1 MKLLEGRLETAHTEH
16 KSSIKKAHVLC
27 YIRHMARGESG
38 RVVLEIDPALKHR
51 LHVRMAEEQRSL
63 KDWFIEQA
71 SRYLGPAEKDPQ
83 QSLPFQQTGTGG
95 RNG

>member
-1 MKLLEGRLETAHTEH
+1 
-16 KSSIKKAHVLC
+16 
-27 YIRHMARGESG
+27 MARGESG

-71 SRYLGPAEKDPQ
+71 SRYLGPAATDPQ

-95 RNG
+95 RNV